1 MFSLPINIEKPV
13 KFLCEIVARNISLP
27 VSPKI
32 LFVGLKS
39 SKKRDILVKYE
50 IKSFTI
56 YN

>member
-39 SKKRDILVKYE
+39 SKKRDILVKHE